1 MEVKTGLGEAYI
13 NCIVAVSDARA
24 VLSATANPIGVLTSA
39 SEGFDEPTM
48 TPIPDSC
55 GVVTSGECTV
65 KTTACVAGDWFTSDA
80 AGLAVKTETGF
91 ALGRIL
97 ADPVDGLAL
106 CVVSPA
112 FL

>member
-1 MEVKTGLGEAYI
+1 MIVTTALGSNAI
-13 NCIVAVSDARA
+13 GCIVATVEGP
-24 VLSATANPIGVLTSA
+24 ATITTHALAAGIVVRVFEGLDLT
-39 SEGFDEPTM
+39 TN
-48 TPIPDSC
+48 TPIPHSC
-55 GVVTSGECTV
+55 EVATSGECTV
-65 KTTACVAGDWFTSDA
+65 KTSTCVAGDWFTSDA